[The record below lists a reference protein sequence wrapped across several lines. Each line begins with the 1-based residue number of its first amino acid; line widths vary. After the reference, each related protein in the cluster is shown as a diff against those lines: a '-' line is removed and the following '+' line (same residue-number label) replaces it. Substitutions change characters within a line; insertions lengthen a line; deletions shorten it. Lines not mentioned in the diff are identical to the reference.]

1 MVLEGPTP
9 VGSGDGERDPSIP
22 KLLFPS
28 GDGERDPSIPKSL
41 FPSGD
46 GEGDL
51 LIPYERF
58 SFGDGGGVAHLIVL
72 DLFWKQG
79 GCLGPEEH
87 NLCLPCAPS
96 SPGVSV
102 QCSLES
108 LCSDSGESRASM
120 PNALFFNL
128 GGRESICE

>member
-58 SFGDGGGVAHLIVL
+58 SFGDGGGSHA
-72 DLFWKQG
+72 
-79 GCLGPEEH
+79 
-87 NLCLPCAPS
+87 S
-96 SPGVSV
+96 RSPGFV
-102 QCSLES
+102 LET
-108 LCSDSGESRASM
+108 
-120 PNALFFNL
+120 
-128 GGRESICE
+128 GRVFRT